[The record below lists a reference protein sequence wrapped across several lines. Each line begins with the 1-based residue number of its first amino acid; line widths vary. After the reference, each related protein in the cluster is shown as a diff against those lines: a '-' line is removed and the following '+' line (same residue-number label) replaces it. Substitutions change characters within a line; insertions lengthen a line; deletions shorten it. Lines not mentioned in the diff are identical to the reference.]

1 MARQGEISAD
11 GRLLTDISGQMWCGS
26 AVMTKKS
33 ITSWISTAN
42 GSSG

>member
-1 MARQGEISAD
+1 MALQDEISAN

-33 ITSWISTAN
+33 ITSWISTVN
-42 GSSG
+42 GLNG